1 MHSEQNNR
9 LDIRN
14 MKVAIMQPYFLPY
27 IGYWQLLNH
36 VDKFVLYD
44 NIKYTKKGW
53 INRNQMLRNDSPDK
67 FSLPLRKDSNN
78 LNISQRYISEVFEHE
93 KFLRKMR
100 GAYFK
105 AKYFKKIILIL
116 EDILNYKDK
125 NLFNFLLNSILI
137 ICNYLNI
144 DSSKIVISSS
154 IKIDHSLK
162 SKQKVITI
170 CKSLN
175 AKTYVNPIGGVDL
188 YKKSYFKNNKLDL
201 KFIKP
206 ILANYKQNNQSF
218 IPALSIIDV
227 MMFNSKKEISYHMQ
241 QYKIV

>member
-1 MHSEQNNR
+1 
-9 LDIRN
+9 

-53 INRNQMLRNDSPDK
+53 INRNRILRNDSPDK
-67 FSLPLRKDSNN
+67 FSLPLRKDSDN
-78 LNISQRYISEVFEHE
+78 LDISQRYISEVFDKE
-93 KFLRKMR
+93 KFLRKMK

-105 AKYFKKIILIL
+105 AKNFKKIILIL
-116 EDILNYKDK
+116 ENIVCYEDK
-125 NLFNFLLNSILI
+125 NLFNFIAHSIHI

-144 DSSKIVISSS
+144 DFSKIVISSS

-162 SKQKVITI
+162 SSRKVITI

-175 AKTYVNPIGGVDL
+175 AKSYVNPIGGLDL

-201 KFIKP
+201 KFIEP
-206 ILANYKQNNQSF
+206 VLTSYKQYNQSF
-218 IPALSIIDV
+218 IPALSIIDL
-227 MMFNSKKEISYHMQ
+227 MMFNSKKEINYHMQ
-241 QYKIV
+241 KYKIV